1 MYGILKKKYG
11 QNFLID
17 QNIIK
22 KICSLVS
29 IKQLNVIE
37 IGPGDGRLTQEI
49 LISDPQ
55 ELKIIEI
62 DPDLIPILKKKFNK
76 NPKIEVIN
84 ENILNYPLIEEVD
97 LIVSNLPYNISSQ
110 ILVKICLMETPP
122 HNLILMFQKEF
133 AERLTDRKINS
144 LNSLVSCFYDINT
157 SFNVGKN
164 CFRPVPKVDSTVLSF
179 KRKKNVL
186 LKKIEINSFIKFK
199 RNLFSHK
206 RKTLNNQLK
215 DYNFNKKKFDLSVRI
230 EDISLQKLIE
240 IFREI
245 NL

>member
-22 KICSLVS
+22 KICRLVS

-37 IGPGDGRLTQEI
+37 IGPGDGRLTEQI

-62 DPDLIPILKKKFNK
+62 DPDLIPILKTKFNK
-76 NPKIEVIN
+76 NQKIKIIN
-84 ENILNYPLIEEVD
+84 ENILNYPLIEKVD

-110 ILVKICLMETPP
+110 ILVKICLMEHPP
-122 HNLILMFQKEF
+122 TNLILMFQKEF
-133 AERLTDRKINS
+133 ADRLIDKKINS
-144 LNSLVSCFYDINT
+144 LNSLVNCFYDIKT
-157 SFNVGKN
+157 SFNVSKN
-164 CFRPVPKVDSTVLSF
+164 CFKPIPKIDSTVLSF
-179 KRKKNVL
+179 KRKKNIL
-186 LKKIEINSFIKFK
+186 LKKTEINDFIKFK

-206 RKTLNNQLK
+206 RKTLNKLLK
-215 DYNFNKKKFDLSVRI
+215 EYNFEKNKYDLSLRI
-230 EDISLQKLIE
+230 ENISLQELLK

>member
-37 IGPGDGRLTQEI
+37 IGPGDGRLTQQI
-49 LISDPQ
+49 LISEPQ
-55 ELKIIEI
+55 KLKIIEI
-62 DPDLIPILKKKFNK
+62 DPDLIPILKTKFNK
-76 NPKIEVIN
+76 NPKIKIIN
-84 ENILNYPLIEEVD
+84 ENILNYSLTEDVD

-110 ILVKICLMETPP
+110 ILVKICLMESPP
-122 HNLILMFQKEF
+122 NNLILMFQKEF
-133 AERLTDRKINS
+133 AERLIDKKINS

-164 CFRPVPKVDSTVLSF
+164 CFRPVPKIDSTVLSF

-186 LKKIEINSFIKFK
+186 LKKIEINDFIKFK

-215 DYNFNKKKFDLSVRI
+215 EYDFNKKKFDLSLRI